1 MCTVTFIPRERGFLL
16 GMNRDEHWER
26 GRKSFPPTIRQDAVF
41 PLDEKGG
48 TWIAVNASGIAFAIL
63 NRNGNAFTKTHS
75 RGDVIP
81 QLIQSRNLKDTSD
94 QINISTLDG
103 TLPFTLLIF
112 SAHDQQILE
121 RIWDGKQLSSAL
133 HPWALHHWFSSGLSD
148 ERAKQHR
155 SELVLHAESDG
166 DVHSLAWMRR
176 LHQAHGTAAG
186 PFSICVH
193 REEVGSVSYTEITA
207 STVGVT
213 MSYWPG
219 PPCQIEWATARA
231 LTLPSLR
238 RETTRR

>member
-1 MCTVTFIPRERGFLL
+1 MCTVTFIPRHHGFLL
-16 GMNRDEHWER
+16 GMNRDEQWER
-26 GRKSFPPTIRQDAVF
+26 GRKSFPPTVTQDAIF
-41 PLDEKGG
+41 PRDEQGG

-63 NRNGNAFTKTHS
+63 NRNGSVRTKTRS

-112 SAHDQQILE
+112 SAHDRQILE

-148 ERAKQHR
+148 EEAKRCRLQIVSGSQ
-155 SELVLHAESDG
+155 SEG
-166 DVHSLAWMRR
+166 DFGSLEWLRR
-176 LHQAHGTAAG
+176 LHRAHGNSPG

-193 REEVGSVSYTEITA
+193 REKVGSVSYTEVSADAEQI
-207 STVGVT
+207 T
-213 MSYWPG
+213 MSFWTG
-219 PPCQIEWATARA
+219 PPCRHQSVQSRV
-231 LTLPSLR
+231 TLP
-238 RETTRR
+238 TV